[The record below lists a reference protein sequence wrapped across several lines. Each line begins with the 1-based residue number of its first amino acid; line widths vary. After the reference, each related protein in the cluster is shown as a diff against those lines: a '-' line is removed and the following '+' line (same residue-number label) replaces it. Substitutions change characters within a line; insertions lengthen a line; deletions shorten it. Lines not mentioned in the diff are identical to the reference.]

1 MMMRRKKGFT
11 LIELLVVIAIIG
23 ILAAMLF
30 PVFARAR
37 EAARRAV
44 CLNNIKQTVLG
55 MLMYLNDYDETFPNS
70 ATDDPTGVVTS
81 WDSGGDYWKA
91 TAANPWLRMHV
102 LIDDYIKD
110 RDVWDCPSAKIME
123 LARGVNG
130 PVALNDVDCLGVAI
144 TPNQWPFPCDWAGVR
159 LSIGVN
165 RRVADKRLA
174 NIPAASRYAL
184 TFDCTNPMG
193 PSLSHVA
200 FADNC
205 AAACMCPG
213 STWVYPIMWPSEI
226 QASGTVA
233 GWQEWLE
240 ENAMRHNG
248 GSNIGFADGHA
259 RYFKG
264 WAIIANVRDGKID
277 GLGDNVC
284 YPSGGPYIW

>member
-44 CLNNIKQTVLG
+44 CLNNIKQICLG
-55 MLMYLNDYDETFPNS
+55 ALMYLNDYDEMFPPT

-81 WDSGGDYWKA
+81 WASGGDYWKA
-91 TAANPWLRMHV
+91 SAANPWLRHQV
-102 LIDDYIKD
+102 LIDDYIKN
-110 RDVWDCPSAKIME
+110 RDVWDCPSAKIVE

-130 PVALNDVDCLGVAI
+130 PVALADVDCLGDSI
-144 TPNQWPFPCDWAGVR
+144 SPNQWPFPCDWAGIR

-165 RRVADKRLA
+165 RRTADKRLA
-174 NIPAASRYAL
+174 SIPRSSEYAYA
-184 TFDCTNPMG
+184 FDCTNPMG

-205 AAACMCPG
+205 AAACMCT
-213 STWVYPIMWPSEI
+213 STWVYPIPWPADI
-226 QASGTVA
+226 QANGVG
-233 GWQEWLE
+233 GWTEWLE
-240 ENAMRHNG
+240 ENTMRHNG

-259 RYFKG
+259 KYFKG
-264 WAIIANVRDGKID
+264 WAIIAAVRDGNID
-277 GLGDNVC
+277 GLGDNSC
-284 YPSGGPYIW
+284 FSPPLW

>member
-55 MLMYLNDYDETFPNS
+55 MLMYLNDYDETFPNR
-70 ATDDPTGVVTS
+70 ATDDPSGVVTD
-81 WDSGGDYWKA
+81 WDTDGWKA
-91 TAANPWLRMHV
+91 TAANPWLRMQV

-123 LARGVNG
+123 LARGVNA
-130 PVALNDVDCLGVAI
+130 PVALSDVDCLGDTI
-144 TPNQWPFPCDWAGVR
+144 TPNQWPFPCDWAGIR

-165 RRVADKRLA
+165 RRVQDKRLSA
-174 NIPAASRYAL
+174 IPAASRYAL

-205 AAACMCPG
+205 AAACMCT
-213 STWVYPIMWPSEI
+213 STWVYPIPWPAEI
-226 QASGTVA
+226 QSAGTVA

-248 GSNIGFADGHA
+248 GSNIGFSDGHA

-277 GLGDNVC
+277 GLGDNSC
-284 YPSGGPYIW
+284 GLW